1 MNNNEIEAFLT
12 DNYYVNSNNVFISYE
27 VYDKMI
33 NIGYTPK
40 EIEIMNYREYK
51 KICDMDFYRHIRAI
65 LKPKL
70 LK

>member
-1 MNNNEIEAFLT
+1 MNNNEIEAFST

-51 KICDMDFYRHIRAI
+51 KN
-65 LKPKL
+65 L
-70 LK
+70 